1 MALIERNNWKYWT
14 KSVLVS
20 SVIAV
25 LEWKM
30 GEELDAVGIPNSGS
44 SKWKLL
50 NSRFVNQGVFL
61 ARPSINRL
69 FLFNSGYSRIHHLCR
84 IKIQSRTSR
93 NNSYWRIFFLIITLF
108 LVVVI
113 HDIISFAATVGSNL
127 LFTFTWGWYC
137 LSKQFN
143 KVHIKWLMFSW
154 NFI

>member
-84 IKIQSRTSR
+84 IKIQPMTSR
-93 NNSYWRIFFLIITLF
+93 NNSYHIDEYFFYYNSLLSCGYTWHYFVCCYCRFKSSFHIHMRLIP
-108 LVVVI
+108 
-113 HDIISFAATVGSNL
+113 SFKT
-127 LFTFTWGWYC
+127 
-137 LSKQFN
+137 
-143 KVHIKWLMFSW
+143 I
-154 NFI
+154 